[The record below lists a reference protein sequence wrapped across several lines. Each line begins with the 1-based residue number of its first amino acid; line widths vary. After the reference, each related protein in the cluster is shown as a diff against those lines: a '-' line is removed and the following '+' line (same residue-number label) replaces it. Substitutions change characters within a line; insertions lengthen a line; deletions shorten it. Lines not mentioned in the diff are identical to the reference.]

1 MGRLDGLVCAKMVEL
16 KTKYHRDRNKM
27 YYFYYGNPYSYYTK
41 LCTLYATSCHS
52 RSRSRSRVL
61 SSFVRSFVCG
71 FDVLRRSSS
80 VPTDCCSKYP
90 PRVAEHTLQCSSTE
104 SNLKW
109 GEKKEKKGMQLLRGT
124 HNPFH
129 FGATDRIL
137 VELCVD
143 TSKFSGFVF
152 VRNRIRGNDAN
163 LCNVKDA
170 PSDIEALC

>member
-1 MGRLDGLVCAKMVEL
+1 
-16 KTKYHRDRNKM
+16 
-27 YYFYYGNPYSYYTK
+27 
-41 LCTLYATSCHS
+41 
-52 RSRSRSRVL
+52 
-61 SSFVRSFVCG
+61 
-71 FDVLRRSSS
+71 
-80 VPTDCCSKYP
+80 
-90 PRVAEHTLQCSSTE
+90 
-104 SNLKW
+104 
-109 GEKKEKKGMQLLRGT
+109 MQLLRGT

-170 PSDIEALC
+170 PSDIEALCWFKDIYIEIYVFAEEISDFEQ